1 MPAHCPP
8 VPHLHP
14 QSPATGQDSP
24 AQGLSVS
31 PRACVPG
38 RFSPARC
45 EQWLGLLA
53 VSVTCCVF
61 VTQPL
66 MVSSSLSRSH
76 HGAQEGAGGSV
87 WGPVAAVLGL
97 TRETGGRAKLRGTSV
112 SRSPGRPWFLRDLR
126 VATQGASGL
135 GPEGKC
141 PCVRAGPRGSD
152 GEQGQLHR
160 AQMGVVTA
168 GACVSFQ
175 SGLVALGFAWKRR
188 SDANFFTESLREA
201 TEGLDA
207 NLEGLSR
214 SHTPH
219 APSSSDPGGAGTV
232 ERVRRVWGLRPSLS
246 SRSHAMAFVGVGIT
260 LGTQARLHFCRPGGC
275 VSFLSSFAHT

>member
-1 MPAHCPP
+1 MPRFGRSECGPPCEPVLWAWARRAHRHTVPCHHCHGCCPACPHCPVCGFLPLSPLAASGWLTCPHLSVRQNNMPAHCPP

-31 PRACVPG
+31 PRVCVPG

-53 VSVTCCVF
+53 VSVTCCIF

-112 SRSPGRPWFLRDLR
+112 SRSPGHP
-126 VATQGASGL
+126 
-135 GPEGKC
+135 
-141 PCVRAGPRGSD
+141 
-152 GEQGQLHR
+152 
-160 AQMGVVTA
+160 VV
-168 GACVSFQ
+168 
-175 SGLVALGFAWKRR
+175 
-188 SDANFFTESLREA
+188 
-201 TEGLDA
+201 
-207 NLEGLSR
+207 
-214 SHTPH
+214 
-219 APSSSDPGGAGTV
+219 PS
-232 ERVRRVWGLRPSLS
+232 
-246 SRSHAMAFVGVGIT
+246 
-260 LGTQARLHFCRPGGC
+260 
-275 VSFLSSFAHT
+275 